1 MDSIQEKL
9 QRFTLG
15 ESLKDEFVSI
25 CLVRDIHNS
34 KELLEIL
41 MKKNHPK
48 LLELTQDQSRQF
60 VILMNARMVG
70 SFPVIYNL
78 EHILISLS
86 ICLLKRKFQSKT
98 KTKAFETEVIYNMSP
113 STNISAT
120 LKTFGITDTTK
131 DVACLFV
138 NIDKN
143 DLIEDFLRLIQG
155 QVDFIDNLSKV
166 HEISEI
172 AKMAGVSKNQDLKNI
187 NINETLRGLI
197 ST

>member
-1 MDSIQEKL
+1 MASIQEKL

-34 KELLEIL
+34 EELLKIL
-41 MKKNHPK
+41 TRRNHPK

-60 VILMNARMVG
+60 VILMNARM
-70 SFPVIYNL
+70 IYNL

-86 ICLLKRKFQSKT
+86 ICLLRKKFRTKT

-138 NIDKN
+138 NIDN
-143 DLIEDFLRLIQG
+143 SDL
-155 QVDFIDNLSKV
+155 
-166 HEISEI
+166 
-172 AKMAGVSKNQDLKNI
+172 VS
-187 NINETLRGLI
+187 TH
-197 ST
+197 

>member
-1 MDSIQEKL
+1 MASIQEKL
-9 QRFTLG
+9 QKFTLG

-70 SFPVIYNL
+70 SFPDVSFLKLTSKIFFFFEHYFQIYNL

-98 KTKAFETEVIYNMSP
+98 KTKAFETEVIYNISP
-113 STNISAT
+113 STN
-120 LKTFGITDTTK
+120 
-131 DVACLFV
+131 
-138 NIDKN
+138 
-143 DLIEDFLRLIQG
+143 
-155 QVDFIDNLSKV
+155 
-166 HEISEI
+166 
-172 AKMAGVSKNQDLKNI
+172 VS
-187 NINETLRGLI
+187 
-197 ST
+197 

>member
-1 MDSIQEKL
+1 MASIQEKL

-70 SFPVIYNL
+70 SFPDVSFPKLTSKIFFFFFLNIYFQIYNL

-86 ICLLKRKFQSKT
+86 ICLLKKKFQSKT

-113 STNISAT
+113 STN
-120 LKTFGITDTTK
+120 
-131 DVACLFV
+131 
-138 NIDKN
+138 
-143 DLIEDFLRLIQG
+143 
-155 QVDFIDNLSKV
+155 
-166 HEISEI
+166 
-172 AKMAGVSKNQDLKNI
+172 VS
-187 NINETLRGLI
+187 
-197 ST
+197 

>member
-1 MDSIQEKL
+1 MASIQEKL

-34 KELLEIL
+34 EELLKIL
-41 MKKNHPK
+41 TRRNHPK

-60 VILMNARMVG
+60 VILMNARM
-70 SFPVIYNL
+70 IYNL

-86 ICLLKRKFQSKT
+86 ICLLRKKFRTKT

-138 NIDKN
+138 NIDN
-143 DLIEDFLRLIQG
+143 SDLIEDFLGLIQG

-172 AKMAGVSKNQDLKNI
+172 AKVSIKNDFKLLFNSK
-187 NINETLRGLI
+187 
-197 ST
+197 